1 MVYRWGNNGI
11 VTDFIFLG
19 SKITEDS
26 DCRHEIKRHLL
37 LERKAMIILGSILKS
52 RGITFPTK
60 VCIFK
65 LWFSSSHVWMWE
77 LDHKEGWAPEN
88 WCLWTVVLEKTLDS
102 PLDCRE
108 IKSVHPKGNQAWIFI
123 GRTVAEA
130 PIFCH
135 LMQRA
140 NSLEKSLI
148 LGRIEGRKYW
158 GWQRMKWLDSI
169 IDSMD
174 MSLSKHWEIVKDRE
188 AWHAS
193 VHGITKIQTWLSD
206 WTTGTNN

>member
-1 MVYRWGNNGI
+1 MYGCESW
-11 VTDFIFLG
+11 TT
-19 SKITEDS
+19 K
-26 DCRHEIKRHLL
+26 
-37 LERKAMIILGSILKS
+37 KAEHQRIDA
-52 RGITFPTK
+52 FE
-60 VCIFK
+60 
-65 LWFSSSHVWMWE
+65 LWYW
-77 LDHKEGWAPEN
+77 
-88 WCLWTVVLEKTLDS
+88 EKTLES

-108 IKSVHPKGNQAWIFI
+108 IKSVRPKGNQAWIFI

-140 NSLEKSLI
+140 NSWEKSLI

-158 GWQRMKWLDSI
+158 GRQRMKWLDSI

-193 VHGITKIQTWLSD
+193 VHGITKIWIWLSD
-206 WTTGTNN
+206 WTMGTNN